1 MENELITIEDF
12 EKIRDIINR
21 IYSYIGKAE
30 NSLSRAR
37 LFCIFDFFENTS
49 LIKYIKYY
57 FINSSKTYIST
68 INLLLSDLQREIK
81 GKSFSVNLDIG
92 FIVSYLD
99 FFNNKFL
106 PNLYVKSQLDSALTK
121 IKSLGGSLRNIENK
135 LSEKTKNN

>member
-1 MENELITIEDF
+1 M
-12 EKIRDIINR
+12 
-21 IYSYIGKAE
+21 
-30 NSLSRAR
+30 
-37 LFCIFDFFENTS
+37 LFCIFYFFENTS